1 MATFDFLFTPLYDL
15 SFLRLFSYIFI
26 ANKSLFPLLR
36 GYHTCEKY
44 CLCFSFEINF
54 SIRTH
59 IHIYITFLK
68 LLYRIFVG
76 FFDKCIKDTQL
87 YLKQNVLPLG
97 NAGPLHGNVQ
107 AVFPSDRS
115 LGCSSCQKLA
125 PVPQFCH
132 FSLTGSYLPSI
143 IVFMIGEIV
152 NEFHLF
158 VMHTFRFRNVS

>member
-1 MATFDFLFTPLYDL
+1 MRNTVYVFHFKLNFLY
-15 SFLRLFSYIFI
+15 
-26 ANKSLFPLLR
+26 
-36 GYHTCEKY
+36 
-44 CLCFSFEINF
+44 
-54 SIRTH
+54 TH
-59 IHIYITFLK
+59 IHTYIYYFLAV
-68 LLYRIFVG
+68 IVPNICG
-76 FFDKCIKDTQL
+76 CFFDKCIKDTQL

-97 NAGPLHGNVQ
+97 NAGPLRGNVQ

-125 PVPQFCH
+125 SIPQFCH

-152 NEFHLF
+152 NKCHLF